1 MCVFPLLY
9 AFSGFSASS
18 SRFRRIGTSGPK
30 RGVESAQFAL
40 YGAKITL
47 YYGALE
53 TPHFPMLH
61 LLKPAS
67 GSRSKRKRIARGN
80 SGKGGTTAGRGTKGQ
95 HSRTGKG
102 RKHGF
107 EGGQVPLLRRQPK
120 LGGFQSPRRKD
131 YEVVNLWSLEEK
143 LPAGTYSIEDLRQK
157 RLVRKGTLV
166 KILADGE
173 ISKKFSLEAH
183 AASKKAKQ
191 ALEKAGG
198 TLTLIRD

>member
-1 MCVFPLLY
+1 
-9 AFSGFSASS
+9 
-18 SRFRRIGTSGPK
+18 
-30 RGVESAQFAL
+30 
-40 YGAKITL
+40 
-47 YYGALE
+47 
-53 TPHFPMLH
+53 MLH

-67 GSRSKRKRIARGN
+67 GSRPQRKRIARGN

-95 HSRTGKG
+95 QSRTGKG

-120 LGGFQSPRRKD
+120 LGGFSRPRRTE

-157 RLVRKGTLV
+157 RLVRKGSFV
-166 KILADGE
+166 KILGE
-173 ISKKFSLEAH
+173 GELTKKFSLEAH

-191 ALEKAGG
+191 MLEKAGG
-198 TLTLIRD
+198 SLTILR